1 MAANFVSC
9 EHADEDYI
17 DMAISSK
24 SSIFCHAMSSPPHPM
39 EFEFQM
45 FPSFSE
51 SDTTTSP
58 ADELFY
64 KGKLLPLHLPPR
76 LQMVE
81 KLLQNASCYDKYAD
95 SFDEFFSTPLE
106 NTTPASTTPF
116 ESCNISP
123 YESCQGSR
131 ELNPDDYFFEYS
143 TEASDFIADHR
154 KKSWTRKFKLI
165 KQSSL
170 GSKMKASHT
179 YLKSLFNKSGC
190 SNECSAAASI
200 GERATPMAKEC
211 TNNYR
216 KVETKA
222 FGKINSSKYKM
233 SAKRSLKNGQNPEIG
248 SNHHRKSFTGAI
260 KRLSTNKSSSFSSS
274 VGSLSSSSSSTSNG
288 FQESQSFKQNSS
300 SYSDIENLIQSAIA
314 HCKSSQQ
321 QFHSRKDLS
330 NVELYSFPSSRIM
343 YEDRERYKLCQ
354 V

>member
-1 MAANFVSC
+1 MAANIVSC
-9 EHADEDYI
+9 DHADEDYI
-17 DMAISSK
+17 DMAVSSND
-24 SSIFCHAMSSPPHPM
+24 SIFCHAMSSPPHPM

-81 KLLQNASCYDKYAD
+81 KLLQNANCYDKYAD

-123 YESCQGSR
+123 YESCQVSR
-131 ELNPDDYFFEYS
+131 ELNPDEYFFEYS
-143 TEASDFIADHR
+143 TEASDFIADPC
-154 KKSWTRKFKLI
+154 KKSWTRKLKLI
-165 KQSSL
+165 KQSSI
-170 GSKMKASHT
+170 GSKMKASHS

-190 SNECSAAASI
+190 SNECSAAAAI
-200 GERATPMAKEC
+200 RERTTPLAKEC
-211 TNNYR
+211 ADNYT
-216 KVETKA
+216 KVEREA
-222 FGKINSSKYKM
+222 FGKIHTSKHKI
-233 SAKRSLKNGQNPEIG
+233 STKRSLKNGQIPQIG
-248 SNHHRKSFTGAI
+248 GGHHRRSFTGAI
-260 KRLSTNKSSSFSSS
+260 KRLSTTKSSSLSSS

-288 FQESQSFKQNSS
+288 SQESQSFKLNGS
-300 SYSDIENLIQSAIA
+300 SYSDIENSIQSAIA

-321 QFHSRKDLS
+321 LNSRKDTS
-330 NVELYSFPSSRIM
+330 TIEVYSFPSSRIM
-343 YEDRERYKLCQ
+343 YEDRERFELCQ